1 VNTIR
6 LERVQ
11 YLPKQLSPGILYV
24 SEKYS
29 VAGHLC
35 ACGCGNKVVTP
46 LGPAEWSFS
55 EEGGLPSLWPSVGN
69 WQLPC
74 RSHYIISHGHINWA
88 GAWTDAQVLA
98 GRRAEE
104 HRRQAYYAVKSQ
116 MGVLAKIWTWVLREL
131 RKLFGS

>member
-1 VNTIR
+1 MNTVK

-35 ACGCGNKVVTP
+35 ACGCGNKVITP

-55 EEGGLPSLWPSVGN
+55 QRDGSPSLWPSIGN

-74 RSHYIISHGHINWA
+74 RSHYIISNGNISWA
-88 GAWTDAQVLA
+88 GAWSEAAILS

-104 HRRQAYYAVKSQ
+104 QRRAAYYEQRQPSGIIARTWAWMVR
-116 MGVLAKIWTWVLREL
+116 VWRDLA
-131 RKLFGS
+131 GG

>member
-11 YLPKQLSPGILYV
+11 YMPNELSPGILYV
-24 SEKYS
+24 SERYA

-35 ACGCGNKVVTP
+35 ACGCGNKVVVP
-46 LGPAEWSFS
+46 LGPTEWSFT
-55 EEGGLPSLWPSVGN
+55 ERQGLPSLWPSIGN

-74 RSHYIISHGHINWA
+74 RSHYVIAQGRVDWA
-88 GAWTDAQVLA
+88 GAWSDEQILS

-104 HRRQAYYAVKSQ
+104 QRRQAYYAPKSK
-116 MGVLAKIWTWVLREL
+116 GVLGKILDWLARAWRDF
-131 RKLFGS
+131 FGG